1 MHSTVI
7 KNCAMHLKQCHQSGL
22 SIKAYAKQHQLKY
35 DTFLYHYRKHYPT
48 KPKLDLIPV
57 QLKAQPTAAKPLCHI
72 ELPSGAVVYV
82 QDAGALGAVLAA
94 VR

>member
-1 MHSTVI
+1 MPSTAI
-7 KNCAMHLKQCHQSGL
+7 DNCAMHLEQCHQSGL
-22 SIKAYAKQHQLKY
+22 SIKAYAKRHQLKY

-57 QLKAQPTAAKPLCHI
+57 QLKARPTVAKALCHI
-72 ELPSGAVVYV
+72 ELPCGAVVFV
-82 QDAGALGAVLAA
+82 QDASVLSAVLAA